1 MHNEHPRL
9 VVASGGFDPLH
20 RGHVDYLTEARKLG
34 DRLIVALASDQALI
48 QKKNNF
54 FMSWEQRAGIIK
66 CLKPVDEIILVDD
79 YYNHYQTAL
88 HQIRKTY
95 PSATIIFACGDTSST
110 KNTPKLNDQDVVF
123 EHNVGSIRETSSSA
137 ILRTYAE
144 YVRNMQ
150 ELESGPN
157 GRYR

>member
-1 MHNEHPRL
+1 MHNEHPRV

-20 RGHVDYLTEARKLG
+20 RGHVDYLTEARMLG

-48 QKKNNF
+48 QKKKSF

-66 CLKPVDEIILVDD
+66 NLKPVDEIILVDD
-79 YYNHYQTAL
+79 YYNHYQSAL
-88 HQIRKTY
+88 RQLRKIY
-95 PSATIIFACGDTSST
+95 PSTTIVFACGDGPTE
-110 KNTPKLNDQDVVF
+110 KNTPDMNDQDVVF
-123 EHNVGSIRETSSSA
+123 EYNIGSARETSSST

-144 YVRNMQ
+144 YVRNVQ
-150 ELESGPN
+150 EFEAGPN